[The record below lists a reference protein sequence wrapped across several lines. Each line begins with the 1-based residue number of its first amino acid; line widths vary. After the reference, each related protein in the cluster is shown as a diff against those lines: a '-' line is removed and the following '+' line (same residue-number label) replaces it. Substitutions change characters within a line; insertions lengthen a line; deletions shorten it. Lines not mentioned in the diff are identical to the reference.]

1 MIGIAAEGGRA
12 ADMLAKY
19 GIDAETLKEAVL
31 KVVGQGDYVFNGYFG
46 YTPRVKMILELSQA
60 ISRQLGTNYVSVE
73 HMLYAVMREQDC
85 LGNRLMR
92 EMGADF
98 SEIEKKMC
106 IRDRD
111 WRSDKVMRKLEAMM
125 IAANEDEMLIIS
137 GTGEVITPD
146 CGVVAIG
153 SGGTYA
159 QAAATALIENT
170 ELSAREI
177 AEKAL
182 KIASEICIFTNSN
195 ITVEEV

>member
-1 MIGIAAEGGRA
+1 MEKIMGTTIVAVRKDGKTAIAGDGQVTLGERTIMKNGAVKVRRLYNDKVVIGFAGSVADAFTLSERFEAKLEQHSGVLSRA
-12 ADMLAKY
+12 AVELA
-19 GIDAETLKEAVL
+19 
-31 KVVGQGDYVFNGYFG
+31 Q
-46 YTPRVKMILELSQA
+46 
-60 ISRQLGTNYVSVE
+60 
-73 HMLYAVMREQDC
+73 
-85 LGNRLMR
+85 
-92 EMGADF
+92 
-98 SEIEKKMC
+98 
-106 IRDRD
+106 D

-125 IAANEDEMLIIS
+125 IAANEDEMLIRS

-146 CGVVAIG
+146 GGVVAIG

-170 ELSAREI
+170 KLSAREI

>member
-1 MIGIAAEGGRA
+1 
-12 ADMLAKY
+12 
-19 GIDAETLKEAVL
+19 
-31 KVVGQGDYVFNGYFG
+31 
-46 YTPRVKMILELSQA
+46 
-60 ISRQLGTNYVSVE
+60 
-73 HMLYAVMREQDC
+73 
-85 LGNRLMR
+85 
-92 EMGADF
+92 
-98 SEIEKKMC
+98 MC
-106 IRDRD
+106 IRDR
-111 WRSDKVMRKLEAMM
+111 
-125 IAANEDEMLIIS
+125 LIIS